1 MPHGLAVNIA
11 ALQLVNGDT
20 AACGSSRVRAQRWQ
34 TYDPGAAYR
43 RLMIIVQVWLRC
55 SWKETGRD
63 CPAGAGTSQFPADV
77 STARDTK
84 KKPKKTNQ
92 ILGDR

>member
-1 MPHGLAVNIA
+1 
-11 ALQLVNGDT
+11 
-20 AACGSSRVRAQRWQ
+20 
-34 TYDPGAAYR
+34 
-43 RLMIIVQVWLRC
+43 MIIVQVWLRC

>member
-1 MPHGLAVNIA
+1 
-11 ALQLVNGDT
+11 
-20 AACGSSRVRAQRWQ
+20 
-34 TYDPGAAYR
+34 
-43 RLMIIVQVWLRC
+43 MIIVQVWLRC
-55 SWKETGRD
+55 SWKETGRA
-63 CPAGAGTSQFPADV
+63 CPAAAGTSKFPADV